1 MKLPTNQKG
10 IKTVLKTL
18 CMVMLALT
26 VSFSLSAQVSVSG
39 KVTDNTDFGLPGVS
53 VVVQGTTIG
62 VLTNIDG
69 TYTIEVP
76 STSSVLS
83 FSFIGYISQEVVVGN
98 QRTIN
103 IVLAEDVQQLDEVVV
118 VGYGTQAKR
127 DITGSVSVVTAE
139 SLAESATVTF
149 AQALQGKSSGV
160 YVSTTG
166 APGSATTIRVRGVG
180 SVNGSDPLVIID
192 GVSGGSISS
201 VPANDIES
209 FQVLKDASA
218 TAIYG
223 AQGANGVIIITT
235 KQGTKTGQPRVSYN
249 GYVGKS
255 YMANDGYDVLT
266 GWEMME
272 FTAEGMINGQNYQG
286 RAPGVDA
293 QFGTLQ
299 NIVTDS
305 TRRVGGTESDP
316 LYFITSGNLVMPY
329 SVNPAGRSKESLIA
343 EYGSIENWVASYQRD
358 GTHSWIRSAY
368 YQILEDYGVTPE
380 TATPAQ
386 LEKAK
391 KGTDWYDEIVQD
403 GFIQDHQLS
412 VVGGGDKGQYSMSVG
427 VTKQEGTVLS
437 SFYNRYS
444 VRANSS
450 FTPRKHITV
459 GQNISLAVTE
469 SQGERGSQGDGSLF
483 GQTYTVKSWVPVFN
497 VAGDFAGTVAAE
509 GGRSS
514 TPYAS
519 AMRQVGNISRG
530 MNISESIFAEIRP
543 IDGLTIRS
551 QAVANIGFSWSTSF
565 SDESAYFN
573 KEGSSVTSYSEN
585 SGYSLSWQWTNT
597 ATYTKKFD
605 DHNITLMV
613 GTEALKN
620 GLGRSLG
627 ASRQDYTFPGDPNT
641 WTINNGG
648 TKVIGNSGSMDSK
661 TTMFGY
667 FVRADYSYQGKYL
680 ATVNVR
686 RDGSSKFG
694 TESRWGTFP
703 SFSLGWRVSD
713 ESFMDG
719 TSGWLDDLK
728 LRAGYGTSGNSNIG
742 AYNWAFQYGTGNSYL
757 YAITG
762 TDQSANTGY
771 AVTSLGDPNAQW
783 ETVKSTNVGFDATLF
798 RNRLTLMYEYY
809 VRSTSDMLV
818 AANWSALAGG
828 ASKPNINIGDMKNT
842 GFDASFSWKDKIGDF
857 NYTIGGN
864 ISQYKNEVIR
874 LGSSDLYTS
883 TRVANVT
890 ITTPGQPIGMYY
902 GWKVDGIYKSAAD
915 VLGNKTADG
924 EIILP
929 YGLTELNQ
937 LVTMEADGV
946 TPAYSDP
953 NLDPQTIAW
962 VGRYK
967 FRDWDGDGMIGVG
980 DRHIIGD
987 PHPDFTGGVNLSAGY
1002 KNWDLSSYLYF
1013 SVGNDLYRIFMYYT
1027 HFAALGSNYI
1037 QDRRENSW
1045 HPVDNPNGIYPMWVG
1060 SAQEASE
1067 SMNTSNSTYIEDGT
1081 YARLQTLTLG
1091 YTIPKSVQD
1100 KIGVSQLRVYGQVS
1114 NLFTLTNYS
1123 GLDPEVRGGDRSR
1136 GIDYGAYGIPRQ
1148 LIFGVN
1154 VTF

>member
-10 IKTVLKTL
+10 IKTALKTL
-18 CMVMLALT
+18 CMVMLALM
-26 VSFSLSAQVSVSG
+26 VSFSVSAQVSVSG

-83 FSFIGYISQEVVVGN
+83 YSFIGYVSQEVVVGN

-118 VGYGTQAKR
+118 VGYGTQAKK

-249 GYVGKS
+249 GYVGKA
-255 YMANDGYDVLT
+255 YMANDGYDLLT

-272 FTAEGMINGQNYQG
+272 YAAEGMINLQNLQG
-286 RAPGVDA
+286 LEPGIDT
-293 QFGTLQ
+293 QFGSLQ
-299 NIVTDS
+299 NIVVDN
-305 TRRVGGTESDP
+305 TRVVGQDGDGDP
-316 LYFITSGNLVMPY
+316 LYYITSANLEMPY
-329 SVNPAGRSKESLIA
+329 SVNPAGLSEDDIIDRF
-343 EYGSIENWVASYQRD
+343 GSVEAWVDSYQKD
-358 GTHSWIRSAY
+358 GTHSWTRSAY
-368 YQILEDYGVTPE
+368 YQMLEDGYSE
-380 TATPAQ
+380 AEARI
-386 LEKAK
+386 
-391 KGTDWYDEIVQD
+391 GTDWYDAIVQD

-412 VVGGGDKGQYSMSVG
+412 VVGGSDKGQYSMSVG

-444 VRANSS
+444 VRSNATFN
-450 FTPRKHITV
+450 PRKHITL

-469 SQGERGSQGDGSLF
+469 SQGDRGGQGDGSVF
-483 GQTYTVKSWVPVFN
+483 GQTYTVKSWVPIFN
-497 VAGDFAGTVAAE
+497 VAGDYAGTVSAD
-509 GGRSS
+509 GGRSG
-514 TPYAS
+514 TAYATT
-519 AMRQVGNISRG
+519 QEQIGDISRG

-543 IDGLTIRS
+543 IEGLTIRS

-565 SDESAYFN
+565 SDQTHYYN
-573 KEGSSVTSYSEN
+573 KEGSSVISYSEN
-585 SGYSLSWQWTNT
+585 SGYSFGWQWTNT
-597 ATYTKKFD
+597 ATYTKKIE
-605 DHNITLMV
+605 DHNFTVMV

-641 WTINNGG
+641 WEINNGG
-648 TKVIGNSGSMDSK
+648 TTVLGNSGSMSSK

-667 FVRADYSYQGKYL
+667 FGSVDYAYMGKYL
-680 ATVNVR
+680 VKVNVR

-694 TESRWGTFP
+694 PNSRWGTFP
-703 SFSLGWRVSD
+703 SGSIGWRISD

-728 LRAGYGTSGNSNIG
+728 LRAGYGMSGNSNIG
-742 AYNWAFQYGTGNSYL
+742 AYNWAFTYGTGNSNL
-757 YAITG
+757 YGIAG
-762 TDQSANTGY
+762 TDGSANTGY
-771 AVTSLGDPNAQW
+771 SVSSLGDPNAQW
-783 ETVKSTNVGFDATLF
+783 ETISMTNVGFDATLLK
-798 RNRLTLMYEYY
+798 NRLTLMFEYY
-809 VRSTSDMLV
+809 IKSTSDMLV
-818 AANWSALAGG
+818 SANWSSLAGS

-842 GFDASFSWKDKIGDF
+842 GFDASISWKDKIGDF
-857 NYTIGGN
+857 SYGISGN
-864 ISQYKNEVIR
+864 VSQYKNEVIK
-874 LGSSDLYTS
+874 LGSSDLLS
-883 TRVANVT
+883 GTRVANVT

-902 GWKVDGIYKSAAD
+902 GWQVEGVYTSADD
-915 VLGNKTADG
+915 VMNNVTATG
-924 EIILP
+924 ETILP
-929 YGLTELNQ
+929 YGLTTLDE
-937 LVTMEADGV
+937 LVTFEADGV
-946 TPAYSDP
+946 TRTYATPSEDP
-953 NLDPQTIAW
+953 LTLAW

-967 FRDWDGDGMIGVG
+967 FQDWDEDGAIGVG

-987 PHPDFTGGVNLSAGY
+987 PHPDFTGGVNLTAGY
-1002 KNWDLSSYLYF
+1002 KNFDLSAYLYF
-1013 SVGNDLYRIFMYYT
+1013 SVGNELYKIFQYYT
-1027 HFAALGSNYI
+1027 LFGGLGSNYS
-1037 QDRRENSW
+1037 QDRRDNSW
-1045 HPVDNPNGIYPMWVG
+1045 SPTNPDGIYPLWVG
-1060 SAQEASE
+1060 GSDEAAE
-1067 SMNTSNSTYIEDGT
+1067 SYTTSNSTYLEDGT
-1081 YARLQTLTLG
+1081 YARLQNLSIG

-1100 KIGVSQLRVYGQVS
+1100 KIGVSQMRVYGQIS

-1123 GLDPEVRGGDRSR
+1123 GLDPEVRGGDRTR

-1148 LIFGVN
+1148 LILGVN